1 MSKLVLLALK
11 KESGI
16 IKYISIPADK
26 VLNVNQ
32 SETDT
37 YECYAT
43 IEGSKHEEKVTVKG
57 NIWDITVKINDAL
70 D

>member
-11 KESGI
+11 KEPGI

-32 SETDT
+32 SETDPD
-37 YECYAT
+37 ECYMT
-43 IEGSKHEEKVTVKG
+43 IEGLKYEEKVVIKG
-57 NIWDITVKINDAL
+57 NIWDITAKINDAL
-70 D
+70 